1 MDADETVL
9 ETRGDPWY
17 DEAASCE
24 TCARLFPTCMMNNQ
38 PRSIKLFCWILD
50 VSESSFSIS
59 IDETQTVDDLKKGIV
74 KEKSS
79 MFAHIEADQLTLW
92 KVSSSSSSKL
102 N

>member
-1 MDADETVL
+1 
-9 ETRGDPWY
+9 
-17 DEAASCE
+17 
-24 TCARLFPTCMMNNQ
+24 MMNNQ

-59 IDETQTVDDLKKGIV
+59 IDETQTVDDLKDAILK
-74 KEKSS
+74 KKST
-79 MFAHIEADQLTLW
+79 MFANIEADQLTLW